1 MKREQIWKSKLVQ
14 AEEKKNKNRRKMK
27 REMSSTH
34 QSNFFMHYV
43 KFLR

>member
-14 AEEKKNKNRRKMK
+14 AEEKKKNRRKMK
-27 REMSSTH
+27 REMFSTH